1 MKTLF
6 YLPTGLATPELEVM
20 LSIIQKKLDEK
31 KKVTILTCSGGKFY
45 HCNKNLF
52 SLKSICYSCKKNL
65 SRGLNQLKGNFKI
78 IYTPKLEK
86 KHKESYKFE
95 NDKWHSYLYK
105 KNYDNGLASYSSYVT
120 LTRDRD
126 LDGFLSLKTMR
137 NLVSTSNQL
146 SDYFEK
152 TFKKEVYDSVYLFNG
167 RMNIYRPLLRACEKL
182 KISSINVI
190 EFNGNNDQIFN
201 YGEKLPGNKK
211 YLASQMKI
219 NWSKNIKKRKMV
231 EDFIIK
237 KEFRQT
243 LMNKN
248 HFKVIQDRD
257 LLPDDWNDDDKN
269 IVYFVSSDDEQLTNG
284 DFFFSTF
291 KNQIESIKF
300 THKILKTRKFKGFKL
315 WIRMHPRL
323 TGLNWPYL
331 NKIIQLKKKFKDLN
345 IIYPKE
351 KISSYAMLR
360 KAYVVVSPVST
371 LTVDGAFYKK
381 KTINFMK
388 SSFSNLSGSII
399 PKSKKHYT
407 NLLLKEK
414 FNFQERKKIIAEKYY
429 LYYLTGGVK
438 NRYLTG
444 NINDGFKFNKNNRI
458 ILTNFEKLLY
468 FSSKI
473 LEKYFLNY
481 LINYFFSKFVSV
493 SKKSKYKV

>member
-1 MKTLF
+1 M
-6 YLPTGLATPELEVM
+6 
-20 LSIIQKKLDEK
+20 
-31 KKVTILTCSGGKFY
+31 
-45 HCNKNLF
+45 
-52 SLKSICYSCKKNL
+52 KSICYSCKKNL

-152 TFKKEVYDSVYLFNG
+152 TFKKEVYESVYLFNG

-219 NWSKNIKKRKMV
+219 NWNKNIKKKKDGRGLHY
-231 EDFIIK
+231 K

-257 LLPDDWNDDDKN
+257 LLPDDWNDGDKN
-269 IVYFVSSDDEQLTNG
+269 IVYFVSSDDEQCNKWR
-284 DFFFSTF
+284 FFSTF

-331 NKIIQLKKKFKDLN
+331 NKIIQLKKFKDLN

-351 KISSYAMLR
+351 K
-360 KAYVVVSPVST
+360 
-371 LTVDGAFYKK
+371 
-381 KTINFMK
+381 N
-388 SSFSNLSGSII
+388 
-399 PKSKKHYT
+399 
-407 NLLLKEK
+407 
-414 FNFQERKKIIAEKYY
+414 
-429 LYYLTGGVK
+429 
-438 NRYLTG
+438 
-444 NINDGFKFNKNNRI
+444 I
-458 ILTNFEKLLY
+458 ILCN
-468 FSSKI
+468 
-473 LEKYFLNY
+473 
-481 LINYFFSKFVSV
+481 V
-493 SKKSKYKV
+493 KKSICSSITSLYTYCRWCFL